1 MKKLILC
8 CFTLTLIACN
18 DVKTVANNTQIN
30 SVENK
35 AQTQKFD
42 AQSKKLLPKD
52 SRWQFDKFINVTDE
66 DLKKLQSNATVSFT
80 RGSKNIGSVGV
91 YSGCN
96 HGGKPMEFD
105 DTNFRTVP
113 PKPEK
118 DEGYV
123 GTAMGCIDYDATEDS
138 FITFITDGNVYEFQG
153 ENLILTDNKG
163 QKIQFKPDIPKNEN
177 SNPQ

>member
-66 DLKKLQSNATVSFT
+66 DLKN
-80 RGSKNIGSVGV
+80 
-91 YSGCN
+91 
-96 HGGKPMEFD
+96 
-105 DTNFRTVP
+105 
-113 PKPEK
+113 
-118 DEGYV
+118 
-123 GTAMGCIDYDATEDS
+123 S
-138 FITFITDGNVYEFQG
+138 FIMVP
-153 ENLILTDNKG
+153 
-163 QKIQFKPDIPKNEN
+163 IQPAALKFMVRQWQSVKAGT
-177 SNPQ
+177 